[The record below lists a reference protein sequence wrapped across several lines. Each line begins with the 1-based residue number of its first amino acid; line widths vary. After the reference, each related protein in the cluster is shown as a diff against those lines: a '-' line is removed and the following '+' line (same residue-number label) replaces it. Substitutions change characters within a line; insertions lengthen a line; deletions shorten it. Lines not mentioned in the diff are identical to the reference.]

1 MSIVVVMVVL
11 VDTIVVLDGG
21 ALLDVAILSLAH
33 GGVLRT
39 RGSCGRETCGA
50 CGAGAGHGGGGA
62 GSGGGGGIG
71 NIGGGTTTAGI
82 LGGGGATVVGRD
94 AAFGLGFAFLINA
107 HEPVSHV
114 MKLAAIEFCS
124 SICKQSEC

>member
-1 MSIVVVMVVL
+1 MSIVVVIVVL

-21 ALLDVAILSLAH
+21 ALFDDAVLSLAH

-39 RGSCGRETCGA
+39 RGSCGRCGVSTRGA
-50 CGAGAGHGGGGA
+50 CGAGT
-62 GSGGGGGIG
+62 GGGGGIG

-114 MKLAAIEFCS
+114 MKLSAIEFCS
-124 SICKQSEC
+124 SICKQSDC